1 MILIMRIHKH
11 KRHLESMLII
21 YRDIPW
27 FSISFQ
33 IGFRQTWWCVL
44 FCWRWRLDLMGW
56 NVETLDKIQ
65 WPNGFNGSPLKFR
78 SIAPIKCGLSEPKLY
93 LQSNFTSKHFYYYNV
108 IKKIKKHTHNY
119 KWPLFEADSPIF
131 HTKKQ
136 QPPPLPHP
144 IRSSPPK
151 PCSGQPWWKSGVN
164 RWCTPRRRRR
174 DHPDP
179 PLQPRECFTAGRT
192 FFHLKKNHMLFFFWK
207 KRKLCDI
214 SNLHDIFSGSTCESF
229 QGFCCFRSKQF
240 LSPFAV

>member
-1 MILIMRIHKH
+1 MDSLNLNYIFHQNSH
-11 KRHLESMLII
+11 
-21 YRDIPW
+21 P
-27 FSISFQ
+27 SISTT
-33 IGFRQTWWCVL
+33 I
-44 FCWRWRLDLMGW
+44 
-56 NVETLDKIQ
+56 I
-65 WPNGFNGSPLKFR
+65 S
-78 SIAPIKCGLSEPKLY
+78 
-93 LQSNFTSKHFYYYNV
+93 FTTKSRNTQE
-108 IKKIKKHTHNY
+108 THNY

-131 HTKKQ
+131 HTKEKQ

-174 DHPDP
+174 DHHPP
-179 PLQPRECFTAGRT
+179 PLQPQECFTAGRT
-192 FFHLKKNHMLFFFWK
+192 FFHLKKITCCFFWK
-207 KRKLCDI
+207 KGTSCDI